1 MPLAP
6 APSRQPELSFE
17 SSAACE
23 LLFLLKWLSSGE
35 AERRTGR
42 PDHLSPA
49 VVVPASIVERVE
61 GIWEDGLPFWEL
73 LVVAH
78 EAGALFGPLATGE
91 IEDRL
96 GAACESVSLEPAL
109 RSEPEEDR
117 TVILERLARLC
128 RDTRFRRR
136 YLRLLS
142 ELWAV
147 IEEEWSGHQ
156 LPTIARV
163 AQECRQKQ
171 ERNQPWQPL
180 LRGAET
186 ASAILDA
193 GWERAREEG
202 TATVA
207 LCAYGGSL
215 VLDLPGLQLF
225 AMTIKGV
232 SSLDRD
238 RAAQLARRLRALAD
252 PTRLVLAEILA
263 RQPRTVGELALDLG
277 VSQPTVSSH
286 IKLLRE
292 AGLVTGSDGDRR
304 QLAISEESLAGLL
317 AEVRALLGG
326 S

>member
-6 APSRQPELSFE
+6 EPSRQPELSFE

-42 PDHLSPA
+42 PDHLAPG
-49 VVVPASIVERVE
+49 VVVPASVVERVQTV
-61 GIWEDGLPFWEL
+61 WEDGLPFWEL

-78 EAGALFGPLATGE
+78 EAGALFGPLAAGE
-91 IEDRL
+91 IEERL
-96 GAACESVSLEPAL
+96 GAACDRVDLEPAL

-117 TVILERLARLC
+117 VVILERLARLC
-128 RDTRFRRR
+128 GDTRFRRR
-136 YLRLLS
+136 YLRLLA

-147 IEEEWSGHQ
+147 IEEEWSSRQ
-156 LPTIARV
+156 LPTITRV
-163 AQECRQKQ
+163 AEECRQKE

-186 ASAILDA
+186 ASAILEA

-202 TATVA
+202 SATIA

-263 RQPRTVGELALDLG
+263 HQPRTVGELALDLG

-286 IKLLRE
+286 VKLLRE

-304 QLAISEESLAGLL
+304 QLAISGDALADLL
-317 AEVRALLGG
+317 TEVRALLGG